1 VGGWLPPA
9 LFGLGQAGLAFTVV
23 FFGLGIHVAHPAAVL
38 ALMCFTSIAFV
49 AILHALV
56 ARLGAVGTFLG
67 LVLMVVQL
75 VSAGGTFPW
84 QTLPAPLSALHHVLP
99 MGYAVDGIR
108 RLMYGGSWA
117 PVGADL
123 AVLSG
128 YLLLALAAST
138 FAARRAR
145 VWTPARVKPELA
157 L

>member
-1 VGGWLPPA
+1 
-9 LFGLGQAGLAFTVV
+9 
-23 FFGLGIHVAHPAAVL
+23 
-38 ALMCFTSIAFV
+38 
-49 AILHALV
+49 
-56 ARLGAVGTFLG
+56 
-67 LVLMVVQL
+67 MVVQL

-108 RLMYGGSWA
+108 RLMYGGSFA